1 MRVRSRYS
9 CDMTT
14 GTMSPRAVFAVTPL
28 APLLD
33 RAGVEAARLVHVART
48 ALVTERPSVTYQL
61 LARARDQKEAT
72 VRQWVRRLRAAGTL
86 VTVEYDATT
95 LIPSFQFDVAYEP
108 IPQIGRIVAQ
118 LTGIGMSGWAVWRWF
133 CAVNPRIGER
143 PVDLV
148 VGGRSDEVEQLARM
162 FVEDGNF
169 G

>member
-1 MRVRSRYS
+1 M
-9 CDMTT
+9 
-14 GTMSPRAVFAVTPL
+14 
-28 APLLD
+28 
-33 RAGVEAARLVHVART
+33 
-48 ALVTERPSVTYQL
+48 
-61 LARARDQKEAT
+61 
-72 VRQWVRRLRAAGTL
+72 
-86 VTVEYDATT
+86 TVEYDATT

>member
-1 MRVRSRYS
+1 
-9 CDMTT
+9 MTT
-14 GTMSPRAVFAVTPL
+14 GIMSPITTFTATPF

-33 RAGVEAARLVHVART
+33 HAGVEAARLVHVAR
-48 ALVTERPSVTYQL
+48 ALLVTERPSVTYQL

-95 LIPSFQFDVAYEP
+95 LIPSFQFDAAYEP
-108 IPQIGRIVAQ
+108 IPQVGDLVAR

-133 CAVNPRIGER
+133 CALNPRIEDR
-143 PVDLV
+143 PVDLIAD
-148 VGGRSDEVEQLARM
+148 GRFDEVEMLARK
-162 FVEDGNF
+162 FVEDGTV